1 LRSVLQFGESVIEM
15 TTVPTARSQLSELYV
30 RESAAIEQEFSAT
43 GDGRA
48 ALARRTALVDA
59 IVQRLWNEI
68 IVGSNPGSNAGS
80 SASPTTVDPDG
91 PKNFALV
98 ATGGFG
104 RGWLFPH
111 SDIDL
116 LFLHAGNSSESEF
129 KDPIRRFS
137 QELWDLRL
145 KLSPATRNL
154 AECERL
160 DPNNVEF
167 AISLLDC
174 RYLAGDRELFS
185 RLREKAVPRLV
196 ARDYQ
201 NLIQNLAEIT
211 RARHHKFGN
220 TVFHLEPNVKDGP
233 GGLRDYNVANWLAL
247 ISAMEKLK
255 VWPDEKTLL
264 PVSSRRAFDAA
275 LDFQMSVRCFLHFRY
290 GRHDN
295 TLIWEAQDEAA
306 ARKIG
311 ASIGAND
318 AEIANTADWMR
329 IYFGHVRS
337 VHRVCMQLLEE
348 IPAAWSS
355 LYRQFQGWRSKVS
368 SADFSV
374 VDGLIFLQQPAG
386 LRDPEILLRLFH
398 FMAEHGLKL
407 STTTEYKV
415 EQALPALA
423 ATPPRG
429 AELWLYLQ
437 ETLVQP
443 HAADALRAMNALR
456 LLALLLPELKGIEAL
471 VIRDFYHRY
480 TVDEHSFLA
489 IENLHRLKESKSEW
503 DQRFA
508 ELQSELEQ
516 PELLYLALLLH
527 DSGKAVPS
535 ENHVELSLQ
544 LTDSCAERLDLDP
557 VDRDTLRYLVA
568 SHLEMAAATRRDV
581 FDPANVKS
589 FAEKVGVPERL
600 KMLCLMTYAD
610 IKAVNPEAMTPWK
623 ADNLWQL
630 YIACANYLSRSADER
645 VHTADDGSSV
655 APSSVAPSSLASSNL
670 AHLRSL
676 APVAG
681 KKINIFLEG
690 LPQRYLRIHG
700 ATDVLA
706 HAEMATRLGQDGVQ
720 LNLKQVRH
728 WYELTLITTDRPFL
742 FASVSGTLAA
752 WGMNIVKAN
761 AFSNAAGIVVDT
773 FYFTDRFRT
782 LEMNLQEWE
791 RLKKSI
797 AAVVKGEA
805 DVARM
810 LRDRLKSE
818 KGNATK
824 VKIATQIEFDDG
836 CSASSTLV
844 QVLTQDR
851 PGLLYRMCSLISKHE
866 CNIEIALIETEGQM
880 AIDILYL
887 TSGGAKLSAA
897 RQSALG
903 QALRDELAAK

>member
-1 LRSVLQFGESVIEM
+1 MS
-15 TTVPTARSQLSELYV
+15 TVATVHSELSDLYG
-30 RESAAIEQEFSAT
+30 RESAAIEQEFSVT
-43 GDGRA
+43 GDGHT

-68 IVGSNPGSNAGS
+68 VVGSNPGSDPAPANSGS
-80 SASPTTVDPDG
+80 GPANPDG
-91 PKNFALV
+91 PRDFTLV

-116 LFLHAGNSSESEF
+116 LFLHAGSNSESEF
-129 KDPIRRFS
+129 KDLIRRFS

-185 RLREKAVPRLV
+185 RLREKVVPRLV
-196 ARDYQ
+196 GRECQ
-201 NLIQNLAEIT
+201 SLIQNLGEIT
-211 RARHHKFGN
+211 RARHHKFGS

-255 VWPDEKTLL
+255 VWPDASTLL
-264 PVSSRRAFDAA
+264 PVSSRRALDAA
-275 LDFQMSVRCFLHFRY
+275 LDFQMSVRCFLHFRH

-295 TLIWEAQDEAA
+295 TLTWEAQDEAA
-306 ARKIG
+306 TRKIG
-311 ASIGAND
+311 TSD
-318 AEIANTADWMR
+318 AEITNAADWMR
-329 IYFGHVRS
+329 VYFGHVRS
-337 VHRVCMQLLEE
+337 VHRVCNQLLEE

-355 LYRQFQGWRSKVS
+355 LYRQFQGWRSRVA

-374 VDGLIFLQQPAG
+374 VDGLIFLQQPGG
-386 LRDPEILLRLFH
+386 LRDPEMLLRLFH

-429 AELWLYLQ
+429 AELWLYMQ

-471 VIRDFYHRY
+471 VVRDFYHRY

-489 IENLHRLKESKSEW
+489 IEHLHRLKESKSEW
-503 DQRFA
+503 DRRFA

-535 ENHVELSLQ
+535 ESHVELSLQ
-544 LTDSCAERLDLDP
+544 LTDSCTERLDLDP
-557 VDRDTLRYLVA
+557 LDRETVRYLVG
-568 SHLEMAAATRRDV
+568 SHLEMSAAVRRDV

-600 KMLCLMTYAD
+600 KMLCLLTYAD

-645 VHTADDGSSV
+645 VHTGNDGSGV
-655 APSSVAPSSLASSNL
+655 GSSTL

-681 KKINIFLEG
+681 KKINVFLEG

-700 ATDVLA
+700 ATDVLS
-706 HAEMATRLGQDGVQ
+706 HHEMAARVGEDGVQ
-720 LNLKQVRH
+720 LSLKQVRH
-728 WYELTLITTDRPFL
+728 WYELTLITMDRPFL
-742 FASVSGTLAA
+742 FASVSGVLAA

-761 AFSNAAGIVVDT
+761 AFSNAAGMVVDT

-791 RLKKSI
+791 RMKKSI

-805 DVARM
+805 DLARM

-818 KGNATK
+818 KADSTK

-836 CSASSTLV
+836 CSAHSTLV

-851 PGLLYRMCSLISKHE
+851 PGLLYRMCSLVSKHE

-880 AIDILYL
+880 AIDVLYL
-887 TSGGAKLSAA
+887 TSGGAKLSPD
-897 RQSALG
+897 RQAALG
-903 QALRDELAAK
+903 QALRCELAAK

>member
-1 LRSVLQFGESVIEM
+1 M
-15 TTVPTARSQLSELYV
+15 TTVATVRRELSDLYAK
-30 RESAAIEQEFSAT
+30 ESAAIEREFSVT
-43 GDGRA
+43 GEGRT
-48 ALARRTALVDA
+48 ALAGRTALVDT

-68 IVGSNPGSNAGS
+68 IVSSQPGS
-80 SASPTTVDPDG
+80 SPLDPG
-91 PKNFALV
+91 RPKNFALV

-116 LFLHAGNSSESEF
+116 LFLHAGSNSESEF

-154 AECERL
+154 AECEKL

-174 RYLAGDRELFS
+174 RYLAGDLELFS
-185 RLREKAVPRLV
+185 RLREKVVPRLV
-196 ARDYQ
+196 GRECQ
-201 NLIQNLAEIT
+201 NLIQNLGEIT

-255 VWPDEKTLL
+255 VWPDAQTLL

-275 LDFQMSVRCFLHFRY
+275 LDFQMSVRCFLHYRH

-295 TLIWEAQDEAA
+295 TLTWEAQDEAA

-311 ASIGAND
+311 ASIGVND
-318 AEIANTADWMR
+318 AEITNAADWMR
-329 IYFGHVRS
+329 VYFGHVRS
-337 VHRVCMQLLEE
+337 VHRVCNQLLEE

-355 LYRQFQGWRSKVS
+355 LYRQFQDWRSRVA

-386 LRDPEILLRLFH
+386 LRDPEMLLRLFH

-471 VIRDFYHRY
+471 VVRDFYHRY

-489 IENLHRLKESKSEW
+489 IEHLHRLKESKSEG

-535 ENHVELSLQ
+535 ENHVEVSVQ

-557 VDRDTLRYLVA
+557 LDRETVRYLVA
-568 SHLEMAAATRRDV
+568 SHLEMSAAMRRDV

-600 KMLCLMTYAD
+600 KMQCLMTYAD

-645 VHTADDGSSV
+645 VHTGDDGSS
-655 APSSVAPSSLASSNL
+655 L

-681 KKINIFLEG
+681 KKINVFLEG

-700 ATDVLA
+700 ASDVLA
-706 HAEMATRLGQDGVQ
+706 HAEMSARMGQDGVQ

-742 FASVSGTLAA
+742 FASVSGALAA

-761 AFSNAAGIVVDT
+761 AFSNAAGMVVDT

-818 KGNATK
+818 KGNGTK
-824 VKIATQIEFDDG
+824 VKIATQIEFDDS
-836 CSASSTLV
+836 CSAHSTMV

-851 PGLLYRMCSLISKHE
+851 PGLLYRMCSLVSKHE

-880 AIDILYL
+880 AIDVLYL
-887 TSGGAKLSAA
+887 TSGGAKLNAD
-897 RQSALG
+897 RQAALG
-903 QALRDELAAK
+903 QALREELAAK

>member
-1 LRSVLQFGESVIEM
+1 M
-15 TTVPTARSQLSELYV
+15 TTVAAVRSELSELYT
-30 RESAAIEQEFSAT
+30 RESADIERGFAVT

-48 ALARRTALVDA
+48 ALRRRTALVDT
-59 IVQRLWNEI
+59 IVQRLWTEI
-68 IVGSNPGSNAGS
+68 IAPAAAADSSQSTSNPDV
-80 SASPTTVDPDG
+80 PR
-91 PKNFALV
+91 NFTLV
-98 ATGGFG
+98 ATGGYG

-116 LFLHAGNSSESEF
+116 LFLLAGSDAESEF
-129 KDPIRRFS
+129 KDPIRRLS

-154 AECERL
+154 AECEKL

-185 RLREKAVPRLV
+185 RLHEKSVPRMV
-196 ARDYQ
+196 GRECQ
-201 NLIQNLAEIT
+201 NLIQNLGEIT
-211 RARHHKFGN
+211 RSRHNKFNN

-255 VWPDEKTLL
+255 VWPDTSTLL
-264 PVSSRRAFDAA
+264 PVSSRRALDAA
-275 LDFQMSVRCFLHFRY
+275 LDFQMSVRCFLHYRH

-295 TLIWEAQDEAA
+295 TLTWEMQDEAA
-306 ARKIG
+306 ARLIG
-311 ASIGAND
+311 VND
-318 AEIANTADWMR
+318 GDSHTEIKNAADWMR
-329 IYFGHVRS
+329 VYFGHVRA
-337 VHRVCMQLLEE
+337 VHRVCNQLLEE

-355 LYRQFQGWRSKVS
+355 LYRQFQGWRSRVAS
-368 SADFSV
+368 DDFSV

-386 LRDPEILLRLFH
+386 LRDPEMLLRLFH

-471 VIRDFYHRY
+471 VVRDFYHRY

-503 DQRFA
+503 DQRLA
-508 ELQSELEQ
+508 SVLGELEQ

-527 DSGKAVPS
+527 DSGKAVPG

-544 LTDSCAERLDLDP
+544 LTDSCADRLDLDSA
-557 VDRDTLRYLVA
+557 DRETVRYLVA
-568 SHLEMAAATRRDV
+568 SHLEMSAAMRRDV
-581 FDPANVKS
+581 FDPANVKA
-589 FAEKVGVPERL
+589 FAERVGVPERL

-645 VHTADDGSSV
+645 VHTSDRATDKNDS
-655 APSSVAPSSLASSNL
+655 L

-700 ATDVLA
+700 ASDVLA
-706 HAEMATRLGQDGVQ
+706 HAEMAGRLGQGGVE
-720 LNLKQVRH
+720 LSLKQVRH

-742 FASVSGTLAA
+742 FASVSGALAA

-761 AFSNAAGIVVDT
+761 AFSNDAGMVVDT

-782 LEMNLQEWE
+782 LEMNLQEWD

-797 AAVVKGEA
+797 ASVVKGEA

-818 KGNATK
+818 KADSTK
-824 VKIATQIEFDDG
+824 VKIETQIEFDDSS
-836 CSASSTLV
+836 SAHSTLV

-851 PGLLYRMCSLISKHE
+851 PGLLYRMCSQVSRND

-880 AIDILYL
+880 AIDVFYL
-887 TSGGAKLSAA
+887 TSGGAKLSPE
-897 RQSALG
+897 RQAALG
-903 QALRDELAAK
+903 RALGEELAAK

>member
-1 LRSVLQFGESVIEM
+1 M
-15 TTVPTARSQLSELYV
+15 TTVATIHNELWELYA
-30 RESAAIEQEFSAT
+30 RESAAIEREFSVT
-43 GDGRA
+43 GDGHA
-48 ALARRTALVDA
+48 AVARRTALVDS
-59 IVQRLWNEI
+59 IIQRLWREFI
-68 IVGSNPGSNAGS
+68 AGPQTPSTGSGPDPG
-80 SASPTTVDPDG
+80 DPDSV
-91 PKNFALV
+91 KDFALV
-98 ATGGFG
+98 ATGGYG

-116 LFLHAGNSSESEF
+116 LFLYANRNSEIEC
-129 KDPIRRFS
+129 KDPVRRFS

-145 KLSPATRNL
+145 KLSPATRHL

-160 DPNNVEF
+160 DPDNVEF

-174 RYLAGDRELFS
+174 RYLAGDRELYS
-185 RLREKAVPRLV
+185 RLREKAIPRMV
-196 ARDYQ
+196 GRDCQ
-201 NLIQNLAEIT
+201 ALIQNLGDLT

-233 GGLRDYNVANWLAL
+233 GGLRDYNVAHWLAL

-255 VWPDEKTLL
+255 VWPDPETLL
-264 PVSSRRAFDAA
+264 PVSSRRALDAA
-275 LDFQMSVRCFLHFRY
+275 LDFQMSVRCFLHFRH

-295 TLIWEAQDEAA
+295 TLFWEAQDEAA

-311 ASIGAND
+311 TGIGLND
-318 AEIANTADWMR
+318 AEIADAADWMR
-329 IYFGHVRS
+329 VYFGHVRS
-337 VHRVCMQLLEE
+337 VHRVCKQLLEE

-355 LYRQFQGWRSKVS
+355 LYRQFQSWRSRIAS
-368 SADFSV
+368 DDFSV
-374 VDGLIFLQQPAG
+374 VDGLIFLQKPDA
-386 LRDPEILLRLFH
+386 LRDPEMLLRLFH

-407 STTTEYKV
+407 STTTEYKI

-471 VIRDFYHRY
+471 VVRDYYHRY

-489 IENLHRLKESKSEW
+489 IEHLHRLKESESEW
-503 DQRFA
+503 DRRFA
-508 ELQSELEQ
+508 ELLGELEQ

-544 LTDSCAERLDLDP
+544 LTDRCTERLDLDP
-557 VDRDTLRYLVA
+557 VDRETVRYLVA
-568 SHLEMAAATRRDV
+568 NHLEMSAAMRRDV
-581 FDPANVKS
+581 FDPENVKL
-589 FAEKVGVPERL
+589 FADKVGAPERL
-600 KMLCLMTYAD
+600 KMLCLLTYAD
-610 IKAVNPEAMTPWK
+610 IKAVNPDAMTPWK

-630 YIACANYLSRSADER
+630 YIACANYLNRSADER
-645 VHTADDGSSV
+645 VHTGEEDQSV
-655 APSSVAPSSLASSNL
+655 APSNL

-681 KKINIFLEG
+681 KKINVFLEG

-700 ATDVLA
+700 ASDVLA
-706 HAEMATRLGQDGVQ
+706 HAEMAAHLRQDSVQ
-720 LNLKQVRH
+720 LNLKQIRH
-728 WYELTLITTDRPFL
+728 WYELTLVTTDRPFL
-742 FASVSGTLAA
+742 FASVSGALAA

-761 AFSNAAGIVVDT
+761 AFSNGAGVVVDT

-782 LEMNLQEWE
+782 LEMNLQEWD

-818 KGNATK
+818 KADSTQVK
-824 VKIATQIEFDDG
+824 VKIATQIEFDDS
-836 CSASSTLV
+836 CSANSTLA
-844 QVLTQDR
+844 QVLTQDS
-851 PGLLYRMCSLISKHE
+851 PGLLYRMCSLVSKHE

-880 AIDILYL
+880 AIDVLYL
-887 TSGGAKLSAA
+887 TSGGTKLTAE
-897 RQSALG
+897 RQVALG
-903 QALRDELAAK
+903 RSLREELAAK

>member
-1 LRSVLQFGESVIEM
+1 MS
-15 TTVPTARSQLSELYV
+15 TVATVHSELSDLYG
-30 RESAAIEQEFSAT
+30 RESAAIEQEFSVT
-43 GDGRA
+43 GDGHT
-48 ALARRTALVDA
+48 ALARRTVLVDA

-68 IVGSNPGSNAGS
+68 VVGSNPGSDRAPANSGS
-80 SASPTTVDPDG
+80 GPANPDG
-91 PKNFALV
+91 PRDFTLV

-116 LFLHAGNSSESEF
+116 LFLHAGSNSESEF
-129 KDPIRRFS
+129 KDLIRRFS

-145 KLSPATRNL
+145 KLSPAARNL

-185 RLREKAVPRLV
+185 RLREKVVPRLV
-196 ARDYQ
+196 GRECQ
-201 NLIQNLAEIT
+201 SLIQNLGEIT
-211 RARHHKFGN
+211 RARHHKFGS

-255 VWPDEKTLL
+255 VWPDASTLL
-264 PVSSRRAFDAA
+264 PVSSRRALDAA
-275 LDFQMSVRCFLHFRY
+275 LDFQMSVRCFLHFRH

-295 TLIWEAQDEAA
+295 TLTWEAQDEAA
-306 ARKIG
+306 TRKIG
-311 ASIGAND
+311 TSD
-318 AEIANTADWMR
+318 AEITNAADWMR
-329 IYFGHVRS
+329 VYFGHVRS
-337 VHRVCMQLLEE
+337 VHRVCNQLLEE

-355 LYRQFQGWRSKVS
+355 LYRQFQGWRSRVA

-374 VDGLIFLQQPAG
+374 VDGLIFLQQPGG
-386 LRDPEILLRLFH
+386 LRDPEMLLRLFH

-471 VIRDFYHRY
+471 VVRDFYHRY

-489 IENLHRLKESKSEW
+489 IEHLHRLKESKSEW
-503 DQRFA
+503 DRRFA

-535 ENHVELSLQ
+535 ESHVELSLQ
-544 LTDSCAERLDLDP
+544 LTDSCTERLDLDP
-557 VDRDTLRYLVA
+557 LDRETVRYLVG
-568 SHLEMAAATRRDV
+568 SHLEMSAAVRRDV

-600 KMLCLMTYAD
+600 KMLCLLTYAD

-645 VHTADDGSSV
+645 VHTGNDGSGV
-655 APSSVAPSSLASSNL
+655 GSSTL

-681 KKINIFLEG
+681 KKINVFLEG

-706 HAEMATRLGQDGVQ
+706 HHEMAARVGEDGVQ
-720 LNLKQVRH
+720 LSLKQVRH
-728 WYELTLITTDRPFL
+728 WYELTLITMDRPFL
-742 FASVSGTLAA
+742 FASVSGVLAA

-761 AFSNAAGIVVDT
+761 AFSNAAGMVVDT

-791 RLKKSI
+791 RMKKSI

-805 DVARM
+805 DLARM

-818 KGNATK
+818 KADSTK

-836 CSASSTLV
+836 CSAHSTLV

-851 PGLLYRMCSLISKHE
+851 PGLLYRMCSLVSKHE

-880 AIDILYL
+880 AIDVLYL
-887 TSGGAKLSAA
+887 TSGGAKLSPD
-897 RQSALG
+897 RQAALG
-903 QALRDELAAK
+903 QALRCELAAK

>member
-1 LRSVLQFGESVIEM
+1 MTTGPTLRSE
-15 TTVPTARSQLSELYV
+15 LSELYF
-30 RESAAIEQEFSAT
+30 RESAAIEQEFSVS
-43 GDGRA
+43 GEGRT
-48 ALARRTALVDA
+48 ALGRRTALVDSM
-59 IVQRLWNEI
+59 VQRLWKEI
-68 IVGSNPGSNAGS
+68 IVGSEVAGS
-80 SASPTTVDPDG
+80 DVISSRSSRGRADLGG
-91 PKNFALV
+91 PKNFVLV

-116 LFLHAGNSSESEF
+116 LFLHSGGNSESEL

-145 KLSPATRNL
+145 KLSPATRSL

-196 ARDYQ
+196 ERDCQ
-201 NLIQNLAEIT
+201 SLIQNLAELT

-255 VWPDEKTLL
+255 VWPDTKTLL

-275 LDFQMSVRCFLHFRY
+275 LDFQMSVRCFLHFRH

-295 TLIWEAQDEAA
+295 TLTWEMQDEAA

-311 ASIGAND
+311 ASD
-318 AEIANTADWMR
+318 VEIANAADWMR
-329 IYFGHVRS
+329 LYFGHVRS
-337 VHRVCMQLLEE
+337 VHRVCNQLLEE

-355 LYRQFQGWRSKVS
+355 LYRQFQGWRSKVAS
-368 SADFSV
+368 DDFSV
-374 VDGLIFLQQPAG
+374 VDGLIFLKQSKQPQQPGG
-386 LRDPEILLRLFH
+386 LRDPEMLLRLFH

-407 STTTEYKV
+407 STTTEYRV

-471 VIRDFYHRY
+471 VVRDFYHRY

-508 ELQSELEQ
+508 GLLSELEQ

-535 ENHVELSLQ
+535 ENHIELSLR
-544 LTDSCAERLDLDP
+544 LTDSCSERLDLDP
-557 VDRDTLRYLVA
+557 VDRETVRYLVA
-568 SHLEMAAATRRDV
+568 NHLEMSAAMRRDV
-581 FDPANVKS
+581 FDPANVKL

-600 KMLCLMTYAD
+600 KTLCLMTYAD
-610 IKAVNPEAMTPWK
+610 VKAVNPEAMTPWK
-623 ADNLWQL
+623 ADSLWQL

-645 VHTADDGSSV
+645 VHTAESSNPG
-655 APSSVAPSSLASSNL
+655 PSTLASSNL
-670 AHLRSL
+670 AHVRSL

-681 KKINIFLEG
+681 KKINVFLEG

-706 HAEMATRLGQDGVQ
+706 HAEMAARLGQDGVQ

-728 WYELTLITTDRPFL
+728 CYELTLITTDRPFL
-742 FASVSGTLAA
+742 FASVSGALAA

-761 AFSNAAGIVVDT
+761 AFSNAAGTVVDT

-797 AAVVKGEA
+797 AAVIKGEA

-818 KGNATK
+818 KLQGAK
-824 VKIATQIEFDDG
+824 VKVATQIEFDDS
-836 CSASSTLV
+836 CSAQSTLV
-844 QVLTQDR
+844 QILTQDR
-851 PGLLYRMCSLISKHE
+851 PGLLYRMCSLVSKHE

-880 AIDILYL
+880 AIDVLYL
-887 TSGGAKLSAA
+887 TSGGAKLSAE
-897 RQSALG
+897 RQAALG
-903 QALRDELAAK
+903 QALQDELATK